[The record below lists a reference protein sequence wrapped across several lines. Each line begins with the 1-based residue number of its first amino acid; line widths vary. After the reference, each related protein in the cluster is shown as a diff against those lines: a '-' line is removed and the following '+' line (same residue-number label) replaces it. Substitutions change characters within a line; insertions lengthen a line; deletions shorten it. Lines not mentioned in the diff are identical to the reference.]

1 MFSTN
6 DFPDQKA
13 PRRGRRLK
21 IAGATITAGAL
32 AAGGLVVA
40 SNAGASGTVWDRVAH
55 CESTGNWSIN
65 TGNSFYGGLQFTY
78 DTWKGF
84 GGQKYAYTADRA
96 TKAQQIEI
104 AQEVLKVQGP
114 GAWPVCSQ
122 RAGLTVSNGLAVDP
136 YSGGTRP
143 SRDTTRPPVT
153 STGGKLVVD
162 GVQGP
167 RTNAGIEKWGGRPM
181 NGYLDAGDK
190 RALQA
195 RVGTAQDGII
205 GPMTTRA
212 LQRKVGADV
221 DGKWGPQTTSRLQT
235 WLNNNVL

>member
-114 GAWPVCSQ
+114 GAWPVCS
-122 RAGLTVSNGLAVDP
+122 RKAGLTVENGLAVDP
-136 YSGGTRP
+136 GTGNDRP
-143 SRDTTRPPVT
+143 SRDNPRPPV
-153 STGGKLVVD
+153 SGSPGKLAVD
-162 GVQGP
+162 GVRGP
-167 RTNAGIEKWGGRPM
+167 KTNAGIEKWGNRPIDGR
-181 NGYLDAGDK
+181 LDRGDN
-190 RALQA
+190 RALQGK
-195 RVGTAQDGII
+195 VGSSQDGVI
-205 GPMTTRA
+205 GPKTTKA
-212 LQRKVGADV
+212 LQRKVGASV
-221 DGKWGPQTTSRLQT
+221 DGQWGPQTTSKLQSY
-235 WLNNNVL
+235 LNRNVL

>member
-21 IAGATITAGAL
+21 IAGATITAGAM

-195 RVGTAQDGII
+195 RVGTAQDGVI

>member
-6 DFPDQKA
+6 DFPDQPA

-21 IAGATITAGAL
+21 VAGATVTVGAL
-32 AAGGLVVA
+32 AAGGMVVA

-65 TGNSFYGGLQFTY
+65 SGNSFYGGLQFTY

-84 GGQKYAYTADRA
+84 GGQKYAYTANRA

-114 GAWPVCSQ
+114 GAWPVCS
-122 RAGLTVSNGLAVDP
+122 RKAGLTVSNGLAVDP
-136 YSGGTRP
+136 YSGGERP
-143 SRDTTRPPVT
+143 SRDEPRTPTTT
-153 STGGKLVVD
+153 IGGKLAVD
-162 GVQGP
+162 GIRGP
-167 RTNAGIEKWGGRPM
+167 KTNAAIEKWGGRTM
-181 NGYLDAGDK
+181 NGSLDVGDK
-190 RALQA
+190 QALQR

-205 GPMTTRA
+205 GPVTTRA
-212 LQRKVGADV
+212 LQSKVGATR
-221 DGKWGPQTTSRLQT
+221 DGQWGPQTTSKLQT
-235 WLNNNVL
+235 YLNWKVL